1 MRPIS
6 PSGGFAC
13 AEQRLEKVQRL
24 ERCLPATTIALRVGQ
39 ARVDCHRQ
47 RRFAL
52 RQRRS
57 DRRREH
63 LLFGRNAHAAR
74 RAHGRHRPLLVAT
87 GVSGEVCG
95 RRKRHRLDA
104 WRRVGIVRLVLALRA
119 EALLLPLRSLALG
132 SSRALEA
139 HHAHGARRHIGGG
152 ANNVSSG
159 ATPTPSTAAAAA
171 IASKTPV
178 LAATAASFG
187 SAAAKPPGHVRAAK
201 ALDPGVATLLRRAC
215 VQRLRRRLGVDG
227 LDCLRRELAD
237 LPVEGLALGW
247 IWWPAVHLQSAGWRR
262 ACLLRL
268 APEEQRRV
276 LTQELEELEGFELRE
291 HTLVLQP
298 ARQVSRRVRRR
309 VRVTAFERL
318 GDLVEQPLR
327 RGVLVRG
334 RRLVYLAVAL
344 IAVHHRRHGLL
355 CDLARS
361 IRRAQLRSPAVP
373 PRTPHLPPPHTGTA
387 PATSPAARES
397 ARPPRLARRAKARSQ
412 VAGRAARRGEASNAP
427 VPALCDHHHHHHL
440 PRSGLPRPAAP
451 PPREMW
457 RGGTRARVPVK
468 WGGKRQIKTLRSLKS
483 SPAFPGNICT

>member
-361 IRRAQLRSPAVP
+361 NRRAQLRSPAVP
-373 PRTPHLPPPHTGTA
+373 PLYPSPPPSPHRHSPGHLSRRSRKRA
-387 PATSPAARES
+387 PA
-397 ARPPRLARRAKARSQ
+397 PPCPPHEGALQGGGARS
-412 VAGRAARRGEASNAP
+412 ATRRGEQCSSP
-427 VPALCDHHHHHHL
+427 SPL
-440 PRSGLPRPAAP
+440 RPPPPPPPSSERPPQAGSAP
-451 PPREMW
+451 PARDVARRHARPSSSKVGGEKANKNASLAEIFPRIP
-457 RGGTRARVPVK
+457 R
-468 WGGKRQIKTLRSLKS
+468 
-483 SPAFPGNICT
+483 